1 MPMMAGDRAIQ
12 IPRRARQCAG
22 VMEEQISD
30 EGRLAIGQQD
40 RREEA

>member
-1 MPMMAGDRAIQ
+1 MPMMAPPRDIP
-12 IPRRARQCAG
+12 IPRRARQGAG
-22 VMEEQISD
+22 VLEEQISD